1 MEILAQHGAQNG
13 LRIARG
19 LNEGLIHGAIFGAK
33 EIAPSKLAAT
43 LAAIAEE
50 HPNSIRLFDPQF
62 YATMIAAKAG
72 ARLGSLRGEEGKDFY
87 PYFEARR
94 RRDLEREQQVMDD
107 LESILQFQAA
117 LPVTALISPNIVI
130 QRSFDSVEATIS
142 KNFLRNAARVRN
154 EVGEGLPL
162 YATLAVSSAA
172 LNDRIE
178 LQNFLQEIT
187 EIDDPPDGFYLLLEK
202 PDTTIPATL
211 TEPDVLSRWMLM
223 NHTLKL
229 NGFRVINGYT
239 DMLAPYLGA
248 AGADAIASGWY
259 NTLKTFSLK
268 KFEPVS
274 DFARRP
280 VARYTSRPLLKSIRC
295 TELHD
300 LRDRFAMM
308 NGLPCDDY
316 YDPENGSTPESIE
329 EALQNWECLG
339 AMSELVVPSDVP
351 ASLDLCRQALD
362 EAEELFVSIGD
373 YGLTMR
379 DRSSGAHI
387 EMIRE
392 ELSAFSELAEL

>member
-1 MEILAQHGAQNG
+1 MEILAQHGFGNG
-13 LRIARG
+13 QRIERG
-19 LNEGLIHGAIFGAK
+19 LNEGLIGGTIFGAK
-33 EIAPSKLAAT
+33 DIAPSKLAET
-43 LAAIAEE
+43 LAKVADE
-50 HPNSIRLFDPQF
+50 HPGSVRLLDPQF
-62 YATMIAAKAG
+62 YATMIAAKPG
-72 ARLGSLRGEEGKDFY
+72 ARHGYLMGEDSY

-94 RRDLEREQQVMDD
+94 RRDLEREQRVIDD
-107 LESILQFQAA
+107 LESVLGFQAG
-117 LPVTALISPNIVI
+117 LDVTGLIAPNIVI

-154 EVGEGLPL
+154 EVRKELPL

-187 EIDDPPDGFYLLLEK
+187 EIDEPPDGFYLLLEK
-202 PDTTIPATL
+202 PDSTIPATL

-229 NGFRVINGYT
+229 NGFRVINGYA
-239 DMLAPYLGA
+239 DVLAPYLGA
-248 AGADAIASGWY
+248 AGADAIASGWF

-280 VARYTSRPLLKSIRC
+280 VARYTSRPLLKSIRY

-300 LRDRFAMM
+300 LRARFSVM
-308 NGLPCDDY
+308 NDLPCDDY
-316 YDPENGSTPESIE
+316 YNPENGSAPEAME
-329 EALQNWECLG
+329 DTLQNWECLR
-339 AMSELVVPSDVP
+339 AMSDLVVPSDIP
-351 ASLDLCRQALD
+351 ASLDLCRHALN
-362 EAEELFVSIGD
+362 EAEELFVNIGD

-392 ELSAFSELAEL
+392 EISAFAELAEL

>member
-1 MEILAQHGAQNG
+1 MEILAQHGFGNG
-13 LRIARG
+13 QRIARG

-33 EIAPSKLAAT
+33 DIAPSKLAET
-43 LAAIAEE
+43 LTLMAEE
-50 HPNSIRLFDPQF
+50 HPSSVRLFDPQF
-62 YATMIAAKAG
+62 YATMIAAKPG
-72 ARLGSLRGEEGKDFY
+72 ARLGSLMGEDSY

-94 RRDLEREQQVMDD
+94 RRELEREQQVRDD
-107 LESILQFQAA
+107 LKSVLQFQAD
-117 LPVTALISPNIVI
+117 LSVTALIAPNIVI

-142 KNFLRNAARVRN
+142 KNFLRNAAEVRN
-154 EVGEGLPL
+154 EVSEGLLL

-172 LNDRIE
+172 LNDKIE

-187 EIDDPPDGFYLLLEK
+187 EIDEPPDGFYLLLEK
-202 PDTTIPATL
+202 PDSTIPAAL

-229 NGFRVINGYT
+229 NGFRVINGYA
-239 DMLAPYLGA
+239 DVLAPYLGA

-300 LRDRFAMM
+300 LRDRFPVM
-308 NGLPCDDY
+308 NDLQCDDY

-329 EALQNWECLG
+329 EALQNWESLG
-339 AMSELVVPSDVP
+339 AMNDLVVAGDVP
-351 ASLDLCRQALD
+351 ASLESCGQALD
-362 EAEELFVSIGD
+362 EAEELFVSIGE

-392 ELSAFSELAEL
+392 EISAFSELAEL

>member
-1 MEILAQHGAQNG
+1 MEILAQHGFGNG
-13 LRIARG
+13 QRIERG
-19 LNEGLIHGAIFGAK
+19 LNDGLIQGAIFGAK
-33 EIAPSKLAAT
+33 DITPSKLADFLAT
-43 LAAIAEE
+43 IAAEY
-50 HPNSIRLFDPQF
+50 PNSTRLFDPQF
-62 YATMIAAKAG
+62 YAAMIAAKPG
-72 ARLGSLRGEEGKDFY
+72 ARLGSLMGEDSY
-87 PYFEARR
+87 PYFETRR
-94 RRDLEREQQVMDD
+94 RRDLEREQQVIDD
-107 LESILQFQAA
+107 LESILQFQAG
-117 LPVTALISPNIVI
+117 LPVTALIAPNIVI
-130 QRSFDSVEATIS
+130 QRSFDSVEATVS
-142 KNFLRNAARVRN
+142 KSFLRNAARIRN
-154 EVGEGLPL
+154 EVANGVPL

-187 EIDDPPDGFYLLLEK
+187 EIDEPPDGFYLLLEK

-239 DMLAPYLGA
+239 DVLAPYLGA
-248 AGADAIASGWY
+248 AGADAVASGWY

-274 DFARRP
+274 EFARKP

-300 LRDRFAMM
+300 LRDRFSVM
-308 NGLPCDDY
+308 NDLPCDEY
-316 YDPENGSTPESIE
+316 YDPENGSAPESVE
-329 EALQNWECLG
+329 EALQNWECLN
-339 AMSELVVPSDVP
+339 AMSELAMRDDV
-351 ASLDLCRQALD
+351 AGSLDLCRQALD
-362 EAEELFVSIGD
+362 EAEQLFVSIGD

-379 DRSSGAHI
+379 DRSSGAHV

-392 ELSAFSELAEL
+392 EIAAFSELAEL

>member
-13 LRIARG
+13 QRIARG
-19 LNEGLIHGAIFGAK
+19 LNDGLINGAIFGAK
-33 EIAPSKLAAT
+33 DIGPSNLTERLATIAD
-43 LAAIAEE
+43 E

-62 YATMIAAKAG
+62 YATMIAAKPG
-72 ARLGSLRGEEGKDFY
+72 ARLGSLMGEDSY
-87 PYFEARR
+87 PYFQARR
-94 RRDLEREQQVMDD
+94 RRDLEREQQVIDD
-107 LESILQFQAA
+107 LESVLQFQVGLA
-117 LPVTALISPNIVI
+117 VTALIAPNIVI

-142 KNFLRNAARVRN
+142 KNFLRNAARVKN
-154 EVGEGLPL
+154 EVRNGLPL

-187 EIDDPPDGFYLLLEK
+187 EIDEPPDGFYILLEK
-202 PDTTIPATL
+202 PDSTIPASL

-229 NGFRVINGYT
+229 NGFRVINGYS
-239 DMLAPYLGA
+239 DVLAPYLGA

-259 NTLKTFSLK
+259 NTQKTFSLK

-280 VARYTSRPLLKSIRC
+280 VARYTSRPLLKSIRY

-300 LRDRFAMM
+300 LRDRFSVM
-308 NGLPCDDY
+308 NDLPCDDY
-316 YDPENGSTPESIE
+316 YDPENGSAPEAME
-329 EALQNWECLG
+329 DALQNWECLG
-339 AMSELVVPSDVP
+339 AMRDLVVPGDVP

-362 EAEELFVSIGD
+362 EAEELFVNIGD

-392 ELSAFSELAEL
+392 EISAFSELAEL